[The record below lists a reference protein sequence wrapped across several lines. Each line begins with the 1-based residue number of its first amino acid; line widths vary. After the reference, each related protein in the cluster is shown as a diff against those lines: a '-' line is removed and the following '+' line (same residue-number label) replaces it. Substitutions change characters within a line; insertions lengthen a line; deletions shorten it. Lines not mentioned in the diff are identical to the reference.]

1 MIVFASAQVDTFG
14 QRTQGNPC
22 SIPALLSRT
31 HPRGASILNAVF
43 RAVNDSGRMRLLRE
57 NAAASYKE
65 PKPKKKSRFHELR
78 SLSGRSR

>member
-22 SIPALLSRT
+22 SIPALLSRI

-57 NAAASYKE
+57 NPAANNERYNKE
-65 PKPKKKSRFHELR
+65 DGLHKAHAV
-78 SLSGRSR
+78 